1 MGNARSILRTR
12 DPHSG
17 LFMNALPEIHPQAER
32 RLLTQQP
39 DNECTEYRSY
49 PVFYT
54 AHIIHPPASA
64 SVREHMDLW
73 PIFDQG
79 TLGSCTAN
87 AIAAAIE
94 FETRSAD
101 FAIDGLAETFSSSE
115 AFVPSRLFIYYNERE
130 REGTIDS
137 DAGAQTKDGIKTVQR
152 IGFCSES
159 LRLYQVENFNVQPP
173 ISCYEST
180 HLVTGA
186 HRLFPQNLSEM
197 KKAIATGYPVVF
209 GVAVY
214 ETFLQS
220 QDGNI
225 PMPDTVN
232 EKLQGGH
239 AILAVAYDDL
249 SMQVTFRN
257 SWGAEWGDGG
267 YGKLPYSYFSKRT
280 LANSMWVI
288 KSVENSASAL
298 ARRTSEYY

>member
-1 MGNARSILRTR
+1 MQPPLET
-12 DPHSG
+12 
-17 LFMNALPEIHPQAER
+17 HPQAKHR
-32 RLLTQQP
+32 VLTQRP
-39 DNECTEYRSY
+39 DIECSEYRAY
-49 PVFYT
+49 PIFYT
-54 AHIIHPPASA
+54 AHIKHPPASA

-73 PIFDQG
+73 PVFDQG

-94 FETRSAD
+94 FEVRSPD
-101 FAIDGLAETFSSSE
+101 FTPDSSGDTTSET
-115 AFVPSRLFIYYNERE
+115 FVPSRLFIYYNERE
-130 REGTIDS
+130 REGTIDK
-137 DAGAQTKDGIKTVQR
+137 DAGAQIKDGIRSVQR
-152 IGFCSES
+152 IGFCSEKDWP
-159 LRLYQVENFNVQPP
+159 YQVDNFNVHPP
-173 ISCYEST
+173 PACYEST
-180 HLVTGA
+180 RLVTGA
-186 HRLFPQNLSEM
+186 HRLFPQDLSEI

-225 PMPDTVN
+225 PMPDTMS
-232 EKLQGGH
+232 EELKGGH

-249 SMQVTFRN
+249 TMQVTFRN
-257 SWGAEWGDGG
+257 SWGAEWGDAG

-298 ARRTSEYY
+298 VRRTSEYY